1 MAIHNVI
8 GDAMR
13 GATWV
18 SIHNGGGTGWGE
30 AINGG
35 FGLVLDGSDRSEEA
49 LQSMLH
55 WDVNNGIARRAWA
68 RNPHAMAT
76 AQEAMKTEPRLGIT
90 LPHLVDAHLLKKFFA
105 V

>member
-35 FGLVLDGSDRSEEA
+35 FGMVLDGSEA
-49 LQSMLH
+49 SDTALKSMLH

-68 RNPHAMAT
+68 RNPHAIAT
-76 AQEAMKTEPRLGIT
+76 AHEAMQKEKLLQIT
-90 LPHLVDAHLLKKFFA
+90 MPNVVENSLLDKSID
-105 V
+105 